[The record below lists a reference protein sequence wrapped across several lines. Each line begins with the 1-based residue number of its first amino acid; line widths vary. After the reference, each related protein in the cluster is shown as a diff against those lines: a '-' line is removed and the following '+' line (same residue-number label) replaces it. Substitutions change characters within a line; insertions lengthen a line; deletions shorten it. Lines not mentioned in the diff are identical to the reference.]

1 MNATTREILAG
12 ISQLATLAFAV
23 STMLAMGMGLTLRE
37 LLEPLR
43 NVRFILAALGIN
55 FIIVPAVAWLL
66 AQVLGLAPDIRIG
79 LLLIACAAGAPAVP
93 KLVQIA
99 KGDAATAVMLV
110 TLLIVVTVVFAPLAL
125 PLLLPG
131 VTVDSGAIAMSL
143 AGQMLLPLGIGLLV
157 RERWEE
163 EATAYRPTVGT
174 ISNVALVVLLLT
186 SVGTNIPGLLGLL
199 GSGGILA
206 TVLLIAAAIVAG
218 YLVGIPAGVERRVL
232 ALGAGQRNIAAAFI
246 IGTGNFADRPE
257 VLLSIGLAGLV
268 MMVIL
273 FPLAGEW
280 SKRPSSLATP
290 EEQEVAARATPG
302 EVR

>member
-1 MNATTREILAG
+1 MSETTREILAG

-79 LLLIACAAGAPAVP
+79 LLLIACAAGAPGVP

-99 KGDAATAVMLV
+99 KGDAATGAVLV

-131 VTVDSGAIAMSL
+131 VSVDPVAIAISL
-143 AGQMLLPLGIGLLV
+143 AGQMLLPLGIGLIV
-157 RERWEE
+157 RQLWEE
-163 EATAYRPTVGT
+163 EAAAYRPTVGM

-186 SVGTNIPGLLGLL
+186 SVGTNLPGLLGLL
-199 GSGGILA
+199 GSGGIIA
-206 TVLLIAAAIVAG
+206 TVLLIVAALAAG
-218 YLVGIPAGVERRVL
+218 YLIGIPAGVERRVL

-246 IGTGNFADRPE
+246 IGTGNFADRPY
-257 VLLSIGLAGLV
+257 VLLLIGLAGVV

-280 SKRPSSLATP
+280 SKRPSTLATQ
-290 EEQEVAARATPG
+290 EERDVPTQVTR
-302 EVR
+302 